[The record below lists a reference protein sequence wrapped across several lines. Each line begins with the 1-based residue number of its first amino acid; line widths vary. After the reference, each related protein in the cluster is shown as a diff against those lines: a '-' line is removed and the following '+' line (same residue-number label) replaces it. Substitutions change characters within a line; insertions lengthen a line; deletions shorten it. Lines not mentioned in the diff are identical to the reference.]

1 MKIHSIADVLVVP
14 FVIAVVYMGY
24 QAYNQPNYPYLIW
37 ILVPIVGFI
46 LIYLFKPQM
55 DFYWHKKF
63 PLELDSKLK
72 EIIEKYNPYYKSLD
86 LDGKSEFEN
95 RLALYM
101 EARAFKGVGSEQK
114 DVPYDIKGIL
124 SAIPVQMTM
133 HKKNF
138 LIGDMDRIFL
148 YKHPFPSP
156 RFPFLHNV
164 ETHVEDGVIIL
175 SLEAFNLA
183 LNHVAGYYNV
193 AWHAYIEAYLKVYKD
208 NTDEIDEY
216 ANWETIELV
225 SNFSEKN
232 ILDITLLKA
241 IDPLI
246 VVCVLYFTH
255 REEMESNAPQLYEAM
270 QKFFS

>member
-1 MKIHSIADVLVVP
+1 MKIHSIADVLIVP
-14 FVIAVVYMGY
+14 FVIALVYMGY
-24 QAYNQPNYPYLIW
+24 QAYTQPNYPYLIW
-37 ILVPIVGFI
+37 ILVPIIIVI

-63 PLELDSKLK
+63 PIELDPKLK
-72 EIIEKYNPYYKSLD
+72 DIIQKFNPYYGSLD
-86 LDGKSEFEN
+86 NDKKSEFEN

-133 HKKNF
+133 HKKDF
-138 LIGDMDRIFL
+138 LIGDMDRIFI

-175 SLEAFNLA
+175 SLEAVHLA
-183 LNHVAGYYNV
+183 LTNPDGYYNV
-193 AWHAYIEAYLKVYKD
+193 AWHAFVEAYLKVYKD
-208 NTDEIDEY
+208 KTDKIEAH
-216 ANWETIELV
+216 ANWETITLI
-225 SNFSEKN
+225 SNFTEKHV
-232 ILDITLLKA
+232 LEITLLKA

-246 VVCVLYFTH
+246 VICVLYFSH
-255 REEMESNAPQLYEAM
+255 NEEMQNKAPEVFEAM
-270 QKFFS
+270 KGFFS